1 MNKESYTLFSPEEN
15 IYYFE
20 SKGVNGTI
28 IKAVI
33 FNEYEPNVYNMAL
46 MDYNIEKEE
55 FSDTSSS
62 NNGDIAKVMATVAE
76 IIHAYLQQHQK
87 HIVYFEGNTSA
98 KNKLYNRIIKNNYDF
113 FTEFYEIRGKINIE
127 GETQEIYSPQNQYY
141 GFYIYKKR

>member
-1 MNKESYTLFSPEEN
+1 
-15 IYYFE
+15 
-20 SKGVNGTI
+20 
-28 IKAVI
+28 
-33 FNEYEPNVYNMAL
+33 
-46 MDYNIEKEE
+46 
-55 FSDTSSS
+55 
-62 NNGDIAKVMATVAE
+62 MATVAE

-141 GFYIYKKR
+141 GFYIYKKGKMPQKIVFTPELIQTMTTKLKDCQIVKDKLERARLALSQDIEMQEFIKNRNLAS